1 MTDKKK
7 ISKKRKDTDPKKIQ
21 EYHRKKKPST
31 KIFDIIGEVLK
42 TPYKIRGGKAKG
54 GLIKGRPKLAKR
66 GF

>member
-1 MTDKKK
+1 MAEKKF
-7 ISKKRKDTDPKKIQ
+7 KKRKDTNPKKIQ

-42 TPYKIRGGKAKG
+42 TPYKMRGGNAKG
-54 GLIKGRPKLAKR
+54 GLIKGKPKLAKK

>member
-1 MTDKKK
+1 MAEKKF
-7 ISKKRKDTDPKKIQ
+7 KKRKGTDPKKIQ

-42 TPYKIRGGKAKG
+42 TPYKMRGGNAKG
-54 GLIKGRPKLAKR
+54 GLIKGKPKLAKK